1 MQLEKFILNFQKTK
15 KTGENQYMAL
25 CPVHDDK
32 HPSLSI
38 GLSTTDNRIL
48 LHCYAG
54 CKTADIL
61 SSVGLEPKD
70 LYVNTK
76 GLDIMKKT
84 KYTYYNANGSVA
96 YFKIRTDYDNGKK
109 KFFFQKPNGEPNA
122 KGIQHVLYNLP
133 AVLNAEK
140 VYFVEGEKCADA
152 VIQQG
157 AVATTLDA
165 GAQSHWHPYYN
176 EYLNDKEV
184 IVIPDNDAPGM
195 EYAKKIAQNIPTAK
209 IVKLPDLPKK
219 GDIVDWLAMG
229 HTLQEID
236 ALPVF
241 EISKDT
247 EGSTA
252 NNIVDAAP
260 VDSFK
265 KEKQAETM
273 IRLVE
278 EKNTFL
284 FHDTLNVPY
293 AAIMVN
299 GHREVW
305 PIDHSTFDLWLQ
317 KLYYT
322 EKKSTAQKASVSQ
335 AKELLEAKALFDNT
349 EAIPLETRVARQ
361 NNIIWYNLSNENWE
375 AVKIT
380 ENGWEIVNDAPILFK
395 RFSHQKRQLSPKEG
409 GDIQRILKYV
419 NLQENHTLFLCW
431 LVSCFIPGFPH
442 AMPIFFGEKGA
453 AKTTTCVFL
462 KKLIDPSA
470 LETLTVPKDAKS
482 LLVNL
487 QMHWFLPFDNVSHLS
502 AETSDTLCRAI
513 TGGGIQERKLFS
525 NADDYIFTF
534 QKCVALNGINNVA
547 NRPDLLDRAILIKLS
562 RIDEKDRKELSE
574 LNDNF
579 EMDLPY
585 ILGGVFDVLS
595 KAMKI
600 YPTIEL
606 NKLPRMADFARWGF
620 VIGQALGGLG
630 NKFLAEYNSNQA
642 IRNVEILNTD
652 IVATLV
658 VGFMNNKSQWSGL
671 VSELHNKL
679 IEIAPQYGIS
689 NKNKGFPTAPQ
700 VLSRRLNNLQSNLK
714 EAGISFLSR
723 STMSGKEITL
733 FNEKLSQ
740 LSSYHPAVQLERVN
754 NPSID
759 NVLSDTEDA
768 DDIEF

>member
-25 CPVHDDK
+25 CPAHDDK

-84 KYTYYNANGSVA
+84 KYTYYDANGSVA
-96 YFKIRTDYDNGKK
+96 YFKIRTDYDDGRKN
-109 KFFFQKPNGEPNA
+109 FFFQKPNGESNA

-165 GAQSHWHPYYN
+165 GAQSPWYPYYN
-176 EYLNDKEV
+176 EYLNGKEV
-184 IVIPDNDAPGM
+184 IVIPDNDTPGM
-195 EYAKKIAQNIPTAK
+195 EYAKKIAQNIHTAK

-241 EISKDT
+241 EIPKDT
-247 EGSTA
+247 EGNTT

-273 IRLVE
+273 IRFVE
-278 EKNTFL
+278 EKNTIL

-305 PIDHSTFDLWLQ
+305 PIDNSTFDLWLQ

-361 NNIIWYNLSNENWE
+361 NNIIWYNLSNENWQ

-380 ENGWEIVNDAPILFK
+380 ENGWEIVNDPPILFK

-409 GDIQRILKYV
+409 GKIQRILKYV

-442 AMPIFFGEKGA
+442 TMPVFFGEKGA

-470 LETLTVPKDAKS
+470 LEALTVPKDAKS

-723 STMSGKEITL
+723 STMAGKEITL
-733 FNEKLSQ
+733 VNEKISQ
-740 LSSYHPAVQLERVN
+740 LSSFPPIVQLERVN

-759 NVLSDTEDA
+759 DVLTDAEDA